1 MLNCYVPGPGGLA
14 PGGGTGW
21 GPGGTPTGGT
31 VLKCYVPG
39 PGGLAPGGGT
49 GWGPGGTPT
58 GGNGAEM
65 LKQTMLSPRT
75 KSDVHCGLKIKF
87 KGC

>member
-1 MLNCYVPGPGGLA
+1 M
-14 PGGGTGW
+14 
-21 GPGGTPTGGT
+21 
-31 VLKCYVPG
+31 LKCYVPG

-65 LKQTMLSPRT
+65 LRT
-75 KSDVHCGLKIKF
+75 WSGGSGPWGRDWLGSGGYTHRGERC
-87 KGC
+87 